1 MANPALKN
9 GYFSLANELAEQ
21 FALKNIPGNEMR
33 ILWVVLR
40 KTWGW
45 KKDWDQIAFSQFKEA
60 TGMKNGNV
68 SRALKAVVAKRLLI
82 ESQNGYSINQNYEE
96 WIVAKRLPGEK
107 YKKYVWPKECS
118 VCGFKKALEKHH
130 IKPRHAGGDDSYE
143 NQILICANCHSL
155 ADRGDI
161 TAAELLQRKREISS
175 QKAPKSSQKAS
186 KSVAKRRVTKEINT
200 LSKERGEDGALAP
213 TPREITTAFF
223 KGVLDL
229 VTDKESKTVEA
240 QNVQEFLRE
249 VSQMNNVPKPVIW
262 KEVRNFCQYWT
273 ESNQSGTRERWEMQ
287 KTFEVKLRLGT
298 WFRRE
303 GHGTFSAAGSASKG
317 REIISSTAN

>member
-82 ESQNGYSINQNYEE
+82 ESQNGYKLNQNHEE
-96 WIVAKRLPGEK
+96 WLIAKRLPG
-107 YKKYVWPKECS
+107 
-118 VCGFKKALEKHH
+118 
-130 IKPRHAGGDDSYE
+130 
-143 NQILICANCHSL
+143 
-155 ADRGDI
+155 
-161 TAAELLQRKREISS
+161 S

-200 LSKERGEDGALAP
+200 LSKERGVEGAKAP

-229 VTDKESKTVEA
+229 VSDKESKTVEA

-273 ESNQSGTRERWEMQ
+273 ESNQTGTRERWEMQ

-303 GHGTFSAAGSASKG
+303 GHGTFSAAGSSSKG
-317 REIISSTAN
+317 REIISSTPNQQ